1 MGGFIREK
9 KIQCGEQYQIVEIF
23 PYSDERER
31 GAKKSGRVRVAE
43 TCPAQ
48 KRLNDRRAQ
57 MYLEQLIFANFVK
70 GDYYISL
77 SYSDKYVPKSDED
90 ADHQFAAFMRRV
102 KYREKKRG
110 FEIGRYIN
118 VVESTDVT
126 GKPVRYH
133 HHLLLSTQLSEAEVR
148 ACWKKRGDEGGI
160 GFVDISVIEPEE
172 GAGIIRLAEYLTKNA
187 EGADNPRPCGTPPSQ
202 KGAARSA
209 GVVVGADAPYPVPEH
224 VQSNTT
230 GEARLHRGRR
240 PNRKRWSASRNLVKP
255 FATRNDS
262 RYSARQFERLAERT
276 PVDAEYWER
285 QYPGFRL
292 LAPPNGFE
300 ARKNPETGEY
310 GIRLRLM
317 RRGGGTRVKMGY
329 TPALHG
335 QKGRKV

>member
-31 GAKKSGRVRVAE
+31 GAKKSGRVHVAE

-48 KRLNDRRAQ
+48 KRLNNRRAQ

-70 GDYYISL
+70 GDYFITL
-77 SYSDKYVPKSDED
+77 SYGDKYVPSSDED
-90 ADHQFAAFMRRV
+90 ADRHFAAFIRRV
-102 KYREKKRG
+102 KYREKQQG
-110 FEIGRYIN
+110 FETGRYIN

-133 HHLLLSTQLSEAEVR
+133 HHLLLSTKLSEAEVR
-148 ACWKKRGDEGGI
+148 ACWKKRGDESGI
-160 GFVDISVIEPEE
+160 GFVHISVIEPED
-172 GAGIIRLAEYLTKNA
+172 GDGLIRLSRYLTKSGEVTDSDDVA
-187 EGADNPRPCGTPPSQ
+187 TVWAAVHDRLLFGDVAQDTDDGAVSQ
-202 KGAARSA
+202 KK
-209 GVVVGADAPYPVPEH
+209 
-224 VQSNTT
+224 
-230 GEARLHRGRR
+230 RGRR

-255 FATRNDS
+255 FSTRNDS
-262 RYSARQFERLAERT
+262 RYSVKQFERLAERT
-276 PVDAEYWER
+276 PVDAEFWEK

-317 RRGGGTRVKMGY
+317 RRNRINRVGARSFDTKLY
-329 TPALHG
+329 
-335 QKGRKV
+335 QKARK